1 MNISFFLIK
10 NDLVNFLKKNVAKFI
25 VAAILL
31 VLTAVL
37 AVRNAVTTDGIREY
51 FEGKGSALYAFMR
64 GDCSLFFLMFTV
76 FMEYLILLI
85 IILLCSYSDFTLF
98 LSFGVIVYKAYIGIY
113 NAVIVLRYYG
123 LSAVFFNVT
132 YIIFTIV
139 SVFVYVCYISYII
152 GTQYRYRFGFCE
164 VKCILTSCI
173 PFYVVFLALYL
184 LQILVICLG
193 CVFI

>member
-64 GDCSLFFLMFTV
+64 GDCSLFFFDVYRLYGV
-76 FMEYLILLI
+76 PNI
-85 IILLCSYSDFTLF
+85 ID
-98 LSFGVIVYKAYIGIY
+98 
-113 NAVIVLRYYG
+113 N
-123 LSAVFFNVT
+123 N
-132 YIIFTIV
+132 IIM
-139 SVFVYVCYISYII
+139 
-152 GTQYRYRFGFCE
+152 
-164 VKCILTSCI
+164 
-173 PFYVVFLALYL
+173 L
-184 LQILVICLG
+184 LQRFYFIFVFRRYCLQSLHWYL
-193 CVFI
+193 